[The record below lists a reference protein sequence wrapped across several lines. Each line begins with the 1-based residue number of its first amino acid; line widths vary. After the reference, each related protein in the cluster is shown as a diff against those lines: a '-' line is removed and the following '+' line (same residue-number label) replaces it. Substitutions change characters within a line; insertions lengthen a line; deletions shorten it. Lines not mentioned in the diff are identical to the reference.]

1 MDTMDYFMVD
11 HYTFQDIS
19 AFDKGTLIMGNT
31 PQPPS
36 HDLGKNFKTTI
47 DKAYR
52 PKVFHVHC
60 FLNLRDEG

>member
-1 MDTMDYFMVD
+1 MDYFMVD
-11 HYTFQDIS
+11 HYTFHDIS
-19 AFDKGTLIMGNT
+19 AFDKGTLIMGNKSLGNT

-52 PKVFHVHC
+52 PKVFHVH
-60 FLNLRDEG
+60 